1 RSFTVPPGKP
11 SQSACVSLSPSPPLP
26 LSPSLPFCLLVFEF
40 RLKSRERRYQSST
53 LPPPRS
59 NRKAHSTPPLDFS
72 SSSSA
77 RSGEGLGFVVRF
89 AMKSSSRS
97 HRLPSTDP
105 PDDWVDGSWTVD
117 CICGVNFDDGEEM
130 VSCDDCGVWVHTRCS
145 RFVKGDTSYACDKCK
160 AKASRTNDSDLTEV
174 AQLLAELPTKT
185 VKIKSSGGGGGTRT
199 PYGFKGP
206 PPRDSPYTLR
216 AARPYEERV
225 HVQGI
230 PGGDPKLFQGLSSI
244 FTSHLWKSTGYVPK
258 KFTTLRYRE
267 FPCWEDQKPDGV
279 PVPEIE
285 DGDNKGAGVLYS
297 LSKDASVAAA
307 VLGPSVGPRPQRE
320 NSHSNEKSSKD
331 KKFKPRDTGCKETLT
346 VLNKDRDH
354 VRPFMLHSGKRKRE
368 DVGPSKDRTGMKKSK
383 ATVKEF
389 DSKSDRE
396 LGAKS
401 ASDHASYYGDSR
413 GKDPKL
419 LKLGITDCIDEQGRD
434 TGSDEDA
441 SEVNMDLDSQINKA
455 KSSVAA
461 LKNVSEAVSSEI
473 SGLNYSVDVAL
484 IQDKV
489 HTAYSNAAGSSHVAN
504 VVPPLVLMQDDAS
517 VALLE
522 HKGKPVDDRGIKGA
536 SERQT
541 TGLHRSESFAE
552 EIANSSLEVKD
563 NERLEENNT
572 PLAKAL
578 HLDIKTEEDI
588 GGDASVGALN
598 GNLDGIDVKSGDAV
612 DLAQHALKC
621 PHTSENYEENTAFSN
636 RHKKQEVAISEAGI
650 DCSVAKESEVCLEG
664 LPVEKALN
672 EQNCH
677 AAKAKIMIE
686 SKNSTAS
693 VERTCPSGGPIL
705 TPGSSQ
711 CKPVS
716 VVKSSLRPSKNVVS
730 SSSASDKN
738 RFTDSGSA
746 NPTGKQLSLEVNGS
760 NKNDKPSSNLSRNED
775 KHESVTSSVNGRS
788 KSSIP
793 SSKTSHPSGAYLSRD
808 SKHSSSEV
816 KDPLVYRSSKASSF
830 ERRPQHSS
838 IGERTG
844 SLQTHGAMK
853 GTVTGLQSRGERVA
867 FSNSK
872 SSSKATNPS
881 STHAPVSSISPAG
894 LSDEELALL
903 LHQEL
908 NSSPR
913 VPRVPRVRHTGNLP
927 QLSSASAGSMPVKR
941 TSSSGGKELHPFS
954 RRKSKDVRSSQE
966 TDNAV
971 RKKHVPA
978 SPDSTKSRDTL
989 NLAEADDETATQ
1001 VQRSAAHGSATASDS
1016 VPSSTDAN
1024 EKQFSKRNSPKNN
1037 SEDDTASKGPARRTL
1052 PALIAEI
1059 MNKGRRMTYEELCN
1073 AVLPH
1078 WNNLRKHN
1086 GERYAY
1092 SSHSQA
1098 VLDCLRNRSEWAR
1111 LVDRGP
1117 KTNPSRK
1124 RRKSDIEP
1132 PNTESEDNGCEP
1144 KASIREKEA
1153 KNLES
1158 SREDYPKGKR
1168 NARKRRRFSDARK
1181 RRKVEVESDDD
1192 SGSFSGSSESESSE
1206 DNSKTRE
1213 GHEASGSSD
1222 EAATMF

>member
-1 RSFTVPPGKP
+1 
-11 SQSACVSLSPSPPLP
+11 
-26 LSPSLPFCLLVFEF
+26 
-40 RLKSRERRYQSST
+40 
-53 LPPPRS
+53 
-59 NRKAHSTPPLDFS
+59 
-72 SSSSA
+72 
-77 RSGEGLGFVVRF
+77 
-89 AMKSSSRS
+89 MKSSNRS

-160 AKASRTNDSDLTEV
+160 VKASRTNDSDLTEV

-185 VKIKSSGGGGGTRT
+185 VKIKSSGDGGGTGT
-199 PYGFKGP
+199 LYGFKGP
-206 PPRDSPYTLR
+206 PPRDSPYKVR

-230 PGGDPKLFQGLSSI
+230 PGGDPKLFQGLSPI
-244 FTSHLWKSTGYVPK
+244 FTAQLWKSTGYVPK

-267 FPCWEDQKPDGV
+267 FPCWEPQKPDGV

-285 DGDNKGAGVLYS
+285 DGDDKGAGVLYS
-297 LSKDASVAAA
+297 LSKDAAVAAA
-307 VLGPSVGPRPQRE
+307 VLGPSVGPRTQRE

-331 KKFKPRDTGCKETLT
+331 KKSKPRDTGCKETPT
-346 VLNKDRDH
+346 VLNKDRDL

-368 DVGPSKDRTGMKKSK
+368 DIGPSKDRTRRKKSK
-383 ATVKEF
+383 ATMKEF

-401 ASDHASYYGDSR
+401 ASDHANYYGDSH
-413 GKDPKL
+413 GKEPKL
-419 LKLGITDCIDEQGRD
+419 LTLGITDCIDEQGRD

-441 SEVNMDLDSQINKA
+441 SEVNMDLDSQINMT
-455 KSSVAA
+455 KSYVAS
-461 LKNVSEAVSSEI
+461 LEIVSEAVSSEI
-473 SGLNYSVDVAL
+473 SGLNYSVDVVAL
-484 IQDKV
+484 SKDKV
-489 HTAYSNAAGSSHVAN
+489 HTDCSNAVGSSPVAN
-504 VVPPLVLMQDDAS
+504 VVPPLLFVQDDAS
-517 VALLE
+517 VTLLE
-522 HKGKPVDDRGIKGA
+522 NKGKPVDDRCIKGA

-541 TGLHRSESFAE
+541 TGVHRSESCAE

-563 NERLEENNT
+563 NELLEENYT
-572 PLAKAL
+572 PLVKAL
-578 HLDIKTEEDI
+578 RLDIKTEGDI
-588 GGDASVGALN
+588 GGDASVGALT
-598 GNLDGIDVKSGDAV
+598 GNLDDIDVKSGDAV
-612 DLAQHALKC
+612 DLAQHALPC
-621 PHTSENYEENTAFSN
+621 PHTTENYEEYTAFSN

-650 DCSVAKESEVCLEG
+650 DCSVAKENEVCLEG
-664 LPVEKALN
+664 LPVEKAVN

-677 AAKAKIMIE
+677 AAKPKIMIE

-693 VERTCPSGGPIL
+693 VEWTCTSGGPIL
-705 TPGSSQ
+705 THGSSSQ

-716 VVKSSLRPSKNVVS
+716 VVKSSSRPSKNVVT

-738 RFTDSGSA
+738 RFTDSGSP
-746 NPTGKQLSLEVNGS
+746 NSTGKQVSLEVNGS
-760 NKNDKPSSNLSRNED
+760 SKSDKPSSNLSRNED
-775 KHESVTSSVNGRS
+775 KHEPVTSSVNGRS

-793 SSKTSHPSGAYLSRD
+793 PSKTSHPSGAYLSRD
-808 SKHSSSEV
+808 SKHCSLEV
-816 KDPLVYRSSKASSF
+816 KDPLVYRSSKASSL

-844 SLQTHGAMK
+844 SLQTHGATK
-853 GTVTGLQSRGERVA
+853 GAVTGLQSRGERVA
-867 FSNSK
+867 FSNSR

-913 VPRVPRVRHTGNLP
+913 VPRVPRVRNTGHLP
-927 QLSSASAGSMPVKR
+927 QLSSASAASMPVKR
-941 TSSSGGKELHPFS
+941 TSGSGGKELHPFS

-971 RKKHVPA
+971 RKKHTVPA
-978 SPDSTKSRDTL
+978 SPDSAKSRDTL
-989 NLAEADDETATQ
+989 NLAEGDDDTATQ
-1001 VQRSAAHGSATASDS
+1001 VQRNVAHGSATASDS
-1016 VPSSTDAN
+1016 VPSSSDAN

-1052 PALIAEI
+1052 PALIAKI
-1059 MNKGRRMTYEELCN
+1059 MSEGRRMTYEELCN

-1158 SREDYPKGKR
+1158 SREEYPKGKR
-1168 NARKRRRFSDARK
+1168 NARKRRRFSLRGKGGNDARK
-1181 RRKVEVESDDD
+1181 RRKAEVESDDD

-1206 DNSKTRE
+1206 DDSKTRE

>member
-1 RSFTVPPGKP
+1 
-11 SQSACVSLSPSPPLP
+11 
-26 LSPSLPFCLLVFEF
+26 
-40 RLKSRERRYQSST
+40 
-53 LPPPRS
+53 
-59 NRKAHSTPPLDFS
+59 
-72 SSSSA
+72 
-77 RSGEGLGFVVRF
+77 
-89 AMKSSSRS
+89 MKSSSRS

-145 RFVKGDTSYACDKCK
+145 RFVKGDTSYACDKCR

-185 VKIKSSGGGGGTRT
+185 VKIKSSGGGGGTGT

-206 PPRDSPYTLR
+206 PPRGSPYTLR

-230 PGGDPKLFQGLSSI
+230 PGGDPTLFQGLSSI
-244 FTSHLWKSTGYVPK
+244 FTAHLWKSTGYVPK

-279 PVPEIE
+279 PAPEIE

-331 KKFKPRDTGCKETLT
+331 KNSNAGCKETPT
-346 VLNKDRDH
+346 VLNKDRDL
-354 VRPFMLHSGKRKRE
+354 VRPFMLNSGKRKRE
-368 DVGPSKDRTGMKKSK
+368 DVGLSKDRTRLKKSK
-383 ATVKEF
+383 APVKEF

-441 SEVNMDLDSQINKA
+441 SEVNMDLDCQINKA
-455 KSSVAA
+455 KSSVASVE
-461 LKNVSEAVSSEI
+461 NVSEAVSSEI

-489 HTAYSNAAGSSHVAN
+489 HTDYSNAAGSSPVAN
-504 VVPPLVLMQDDAS
+504 VVPPLLFVQDDAS

-522 HKGKPVDDRGIKGA
+522 NKGKPVDDRGIKGA
-536 SERQT
+536 SEKKT

-552 EIANSSLEVKD
+552 EIANSSLEVND
-563 NERLEENNT
+563 NELLEENNT
-572 PLAKAL
+572 PLVKAL
-578 HLDIKTEEDI
+578 HLDIKTEGDI
-588 GGDASVGALN
+588 GGNASVGALK

-612 DLAQHALKC
+612 DLAQHALPC
-621 PHTSENYEENTAFSN
+621 PHTAENYEENTTFSN

-650 DCSVAKESEVCLEG
+650 DCAVAKEDEVCLEG
-664 LPVEKALN
+664 LSVEKALN

-677 AAKAKIMIE
+677 AAKPKIMIE

-693 VERTCPSGGPIL
+693 VEQTCTSGGPIL
-705 TPGSSQ
+705 TPGSSSQ

-716 VVKSSLRPSKNVVS
+716 VVKSSSRPSKNVVS

-738 RFTDSGSA
+738 RFTDSRST
-746 NPTGKQLSLEVNGS
+746 NPTGKQVSLEVNGS

-775 KHESVTSSVNGRS
+775 KHEPVTSSVNGRS

-793 SSKTSHPSGAYLSRD
+793 PSKTSHPSGAYLSRD
-808 SKHSSSEV
+808 SRHSSLEV
-816 KDPLVYRSSKASSF
+816 KDPLVYRSSKASSL

-844 SLQTHGAMK
+844 TLKTHGATK
-853 GTVTGLQSRGERVA
+853 GAVTGLQSRGERVA
-867 FSNSK
+867 FSNSR
-872 SSSKATNPS
+872 SSTKATNPS

-913 VPRVPRVRHTGNLP
+913 VPRVPRVRHTSNLP
-927 QLSSASAGSMPVKR
+927 QLSSASAASMPVKR
-941 TSSSGGKELHPFS
+941 TSSSGGKELQLFS
-954 RRKSKDVRSSQE
+954 RRKSKGVRSSQE
-966 TDNAV
+966 TDNAL
-971 RKKHVPA
+971 RKKHSVPA

-989 NLAEADDETATQ
+989 NLAEGDDEIATQ
-1001 VQRSAAHGSATASDS
+1001 VQRSVAHGSVTASDS
-1016 VPSSTDAN
+1016 VPSSSDAN
-1024 EKQFSKRNSPKNN
+1024 EKQFSKQNSPKNN
-1037 SEDDTASKGPARRTL
+1037 SEDDTASKGPVRRTL

-1059 MNKGRRMTYEELCN
+1059 MSKGRRMTYEELCN

-1144 KASIREKEA
+1144 KVSIREKEA

-1158 SREDYPKGKR
+1158 SREEYPKGKR
-1168 NARKRRRFSDARK
+1168 NARKRRRFSLRGKGGNDSRK
-1181 RRKVEVESDDD
+1181 RRKAEVESDDD
-1192 SGSFSGSSESESSE
+1192 SGSFSGSSESESS
-1206 DNSKTRE
+1206 NRE
-1213 GHEASGSSD
+1213 GHEASCSSD